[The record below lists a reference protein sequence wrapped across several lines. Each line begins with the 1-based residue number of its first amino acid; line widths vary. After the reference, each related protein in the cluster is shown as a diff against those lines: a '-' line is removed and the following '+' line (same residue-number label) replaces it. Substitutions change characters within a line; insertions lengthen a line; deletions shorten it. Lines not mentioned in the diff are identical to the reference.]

1 MSLAFFLEGLDV
13 ARDATLGKQP
23 PPAWL
28 PDPTERHGHRW
39 WDGQRW
45 TGTVADGGV
54 QADDPTDL
62 GQDGPDWRA
71 RWDTP
76 EIAERRAEVLMA
88 RYGVSRAEL
97 AGLEASR
104 SLRDPAEVGRLVQL
118 LRTPREQ
125 VAGHLNRTTQASLL
139 NGRNAYLLEH
149 GEAVALV
156 HCRRCGTV
164 VPLAYEGLGGYR
176 CPAHHVFVVDDV
188 TLSGPAEVDQW
199 RAALQAQPPRKGG
212 RPLV

>member
-13 ARDATLGKQP
+13 ARDATRGQQP
-23 PPAWL
+23 PPSWL
-28 PDPTERHGHRW
+28 PDPTERHAHRW
-39 WDGQRW
+39 WDGDRW
-45 TGTVADGGV
+45 TATVGDGDT
-54 QADDPTDL
+54 ATEDPVDL
-62 GQDGPDWRA
+62 GQGGADWRA

-76 EIAERRAEVLMA
+76 EIAERRAEMLMA

-97 AGLEASR
+97 AGLQASR
-104 SLRDPAEVGRLVQL
+104 SLAAPADVPRLVQL

-125 VAGHLNRTTQASLL
+125 VTGYLNRTTQASLL

-156 HCRRCGTV
+156 HCRRCGAV
-164 VPLAYEGLGGYR
+164 VPLTYEGMGGYR
-176 CPAHHVFVVDDV
+176 CPARHVFVVDDV
-188 TLSGPAEVDQW
+188 TLSGPAEADQW
-199 RAALQAQPPRKGG
+199 RTVLQSQPPRKGG

>member
-1 MSLAFFLEGLDV
+1 
-13 ARDATLGKQP
+13 
-23 PPAWL
+23 
-28 PDPTERHGHRW
+28 
-39 WDGQRW
+39 
-45 TGTVADGGV
+45 
-54 QADDPTDL
+54 
-62 GQDGPDWRA
+62 
-71 RWDTP
+71 
-76 EIAERRAEVLMA
+76 MA